1 MMNLVSFMLT
11 FLKVIW
17 VYTGFEYKFSIINL
31 PKNLHLTLSD
41 LQEQLFNPVE
51 EQNKNVELVEQTK
64 ELNRTEKHLTKNRL
78 IYSIDTALDIDNY
91 DKLP

>member
-1 MMNLVSFMLT
+1 MMNLVSFVIT

-17 VYTGFEYKFSIINL
+17 VYTGFEYRFSIINL

-51 EQNKNVELVEQTK
+51 EQNNNVESVEETK
-64 ELNRTEKHLTKNRL
+64 EQNRTEKYLTKNRL
-78 IYSIDTALDIDNY
+78 IDSIGTALDIHNY
-91 DKLP
+91 GKLP

>member
-31 PKNLHLTLSD
+31 PKNLQIFTELFQIFRNSYLILWKNKIKMLS
-41 LQEQLFNPVE
+41 
-51 EQNKNVELVEQTK
+51 
-64 ELNRTEKHLTKNRL
+64 
-78 IYSIDTALDIDNY
+78 
-91 DKLP
+91 

>member
-1 MMNLVSFMLT
+1 MMNLVSFVIT

-17 VYTGFEYKFSIINL
+17 VYTGFEYRFSIINL

-51 EQNKNVELVEQTK
+51 EQNNNVESVEETK
-64 ELNRTEKHLTKNRL
+64 EQNRTEKYLTMNRL
-78 IYSIDTALDIDNY
+78 IDSIGTALDIHNY

>member
-17 VYTGFEYKFSIINL
+17 VYTGFEYKFCIINL

-41 LQEQLFNPVE
+41 L
-51 EQNKNVELVEQTK
+51 
-64 ELNRTEKHLTKNRL
+64 
-78 IYSIDTALDIDNY
+78 
-91 DKLP
+91 